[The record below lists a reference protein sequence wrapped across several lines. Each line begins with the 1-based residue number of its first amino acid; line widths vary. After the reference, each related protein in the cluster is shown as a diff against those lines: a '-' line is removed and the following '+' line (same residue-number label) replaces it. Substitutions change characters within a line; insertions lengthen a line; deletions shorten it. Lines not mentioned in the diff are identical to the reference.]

1 MLVPHAEKAQIWEFF
16 LAQKA
21 QMGLFVRVRHSFMI
35 RSIRVQGGVS

>member
-16 LAQKA
+16 LTQNA
-21 QMGLFVRVRHSFMI
+21 QMGFFVRVPPFMI